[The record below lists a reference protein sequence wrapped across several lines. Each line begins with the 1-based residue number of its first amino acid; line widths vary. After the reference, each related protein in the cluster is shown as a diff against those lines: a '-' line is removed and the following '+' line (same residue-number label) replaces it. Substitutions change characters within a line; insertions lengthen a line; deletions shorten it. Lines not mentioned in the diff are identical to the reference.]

1 MKKIIMNLERRN
13 RIKKKYFNK
22 GVRAAEK
29 QVLKYLNSKE
39 FSKTIKES
47 LCDKCPYHKQLKI

>member
-1 MKKIIMNLERRN
+1 MKKKKL
-13 RIKKKYFNK
+13 KKKYFNK

-39 FSKTIKES
+39 FSKIIKES
-47 LCDKCPYHKQLKI
+47 LCDKCPYYKKLKI